1 MCESC
6 ETALRALDATL
17 GTLVVAR
24 ETIVR
29 RMEEEAREATTVKED
44 TPGCRHDQ
52 SEPFQTRDGIMCPDC
67 MEVIG

>member
-1 MCESC
+1 
-6 ETALRALDATL
+6 L

-29 RMEEEAREATTVKED
+29 RMEEEAREVAAVKEE
-44 TPGCRHDQ
+44 TPGCHHDQ
-52 SEPFQTRDGIMCPDC
+52 SEPFETRDGVMCPDC